1 MLPKFPVIN
10 LDEKFYLR
18 EIRLSD
24 AGEYYRYI
32 NHDLVKRFVPV
43 NCLPQTEARAVSDL
57 LFLINLYKE
66 KKGVYWGICTKK
78 DDKLIGTCGF
88 ETWHKTHA
96 RLELVYDLSPN
107 YWGNNIMFRSLQM
120 IIAFAFQVIP
130 VNRIEA
136 VTTPDNEKSIRIL
149 KKLYFNQEG
158 TLRQFRYFKYN
169 FTDVY
174 MFSLLRSENKTNE
187 LKIDN
192 QKNLAKYFHA
202 N

>member
-120 IIAFAFQVIP
+120 IISFAFQVMP

-174 MFSLLRSENKTNE
+174 MFSVLRSENKTNE

>member
-120 IIAFAFQVIP
+120 IISFAFQVMP

-158 TLRQFRYFKYN
+158 TLRQFRYFK
-169 FTDVY
+169 
-174 MFSLLRSENKTNE
+174 
-187 LKIDN
+187 
-192 QKNLAKYFHA
+192 
-202 N
+202 

>member
-10 LDEKFYLR
+10 LDDKFYLR

-57 LFLINLYKE
+57 LFLINLFKE

-120 IIAFAFQVIP
+120 IISFAFQVMP

-174 MFSLLRSENKTNE
+174 MFSLLRSENKTSE